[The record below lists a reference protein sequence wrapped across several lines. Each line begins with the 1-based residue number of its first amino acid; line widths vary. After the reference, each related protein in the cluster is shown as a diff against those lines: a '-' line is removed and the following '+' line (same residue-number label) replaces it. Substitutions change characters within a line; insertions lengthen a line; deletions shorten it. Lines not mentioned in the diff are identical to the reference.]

1 MEENLNTNN
10 EINKS
15 KNSSTIIIVVLVVL
29 LIGAL
34 GFICYDKFINKEK
47 PPVPTPT
54 PTITG
59 TPTPTVTDSV
69 TPANSV
75 VIDETITLK
84 EISIPNY
91 DEEVNID
98 YLGHNY
104 LIQIKEGN
112 LFINNDQK
120 FDSNKNPISA
130 QAIYVT
136 KNFILFTAVAQD
148 LSVVSYAMDKDG
160 NKINIV
166 DNDYQIRD
174 LKVENGILTAMG
186 HIFCGLEGDCPDKAL
201 IIKYENAT
209 IIISPKN

>member
-1 MEENLNTNN
+1 MEENLNINN
-10 EINKS
+10 ENNQS
-15 KNSSTIIIVVLVVL
+15 KNGSTIIIIVLAVL

-34 GFICYDKFINKEK
+34 GFICYDKIINKEK

-54 PTITG
+54 PGITG
-59 TPTPTVTDSV
+59 IPTPAVTDNV
-69 TPANSV
+69 IPANSV
-75 VIDETITLK
+75 VIDEKITLK

-104 LIQIKEGN
+104 LIQIKEGH

-136 KNFILFTAVAQD
+136 KDFILFTAVAQD
-148 LSVVSYAMDKDG
+148 LSVVSYGMDKDG

-174 LKVENGILTAMG
+174 LKVENGVLTAKG
-186 HIFCGLEGDCPDKAL
+186 HIFCGLDGNCPDKNL
-201 IIKYENAT
+201 IIKYENGT
-209 IIISPKN
+209 ITISPKN